1 MSNKSK
7 ALQMMALVSVL
18 GSQSTVVQS
27 IARDN
32 QLRKG
37 NPEPTDADRNKM
49 KGLKEFY
56 YGENS
61 VWAINQKN
69 ADKKAIKAGFIHHP
83 RTT

>member
-1 MSNKSK
+1 MSNKLK
-7 ALQMMALVSVL
+7 ALQMMALVSIL

-37 NPEPTDADRNKM
+37 SPEPTDADRNRM

-56 YGENS
+56 YGKNS